1 MQNPMCR
8 YAVFGLSSAMS
19 RFSENSLSWLTD
31 LCLSWKPMGEPFA
44 VWMTSVIVELHVLL
58 PRASPTCP
66 HPPEF
71 SGRCQSAIAFRN
83 FTCQDSP
90 KSNDRLLELC
100 SNLFRLGVEQ
110 MLHRGTK
117 DDDLLAHV
125 LANCL
130 DDQVASG
137 IWLQLCDLTECFK
150 QSFALLS
157 QEIPR
162 LLHNHLTDSSN
173 VLATENPT
181 VQQATWLLPPYL
193 TWLDV
198 YYQTHCQDQC
208 DQKPELDL
216 LCARLITEDLSPV
229 FDVLWPLLHASL
241 SDGSPRHMDE
251 HIVICLSKLASLT
264 RLFDEPKVSR
274 LSYKFDRQTFGELLL
289 SWIGSSWSLP
299 LKRASRTFLS
309 SALCLIN
316 CSLRRAGH
324 EPCMLSNGD
333 VVGTLLS
340 EVPNPKKSFSPAEF
354 ELYTETLVFCLYQL
368 IHLLSSSQ
376 TTQNENASEARILE
390 LLNGALCKAER
401 YVLLLDSTSLA
412 GSTSSVREHLRE
424 VIGNAFEIRS
434 FV

>member
-8 YAVFGLSSAMS
+8 YAVFELSSAMS
-19 RFSENSLSWLTD
+19 RFSANSLSWLTD
-31 LCLSWKPMGEPFA
+31 LCMSWKPMGEPFA

-66 HPPEF
+66 HTPEI
-71 SGRCQSAIAFRN
+71 SGRCQSAIGFGN
-83 FTCQDSP
+83 FACQDSP

-150 QSFALLS
+150 QSFGLLC

-162 LLHNHLTDSSN
+162 LLRDHPTDSSN
-173 VLATENPT
+173 ISAT
-181 VQQATWLLPPYL
+181 VRQATWLLPSYL

-208 DQKPELDL
+208 DQKPALDR

-229 FDVLWPLLHASL
+229 CDVLWPLLYVSL
-241 SDGSPRHMDE
+241 SDSPPRHMDE

-274 LSYKFDRQTFGELLL
+274 LSYKF
-289 SWIGSSWSLP
+289 
-299 LKRASRTFLS
+299 
-309 SALCLIN
+309 
-316 CSLRRAGH
+316 RRA
-324 EPCMLSNGD
+324 N
-333 VVGTLLS
+333 
-340 EVPNPKKSFSPAEF
+340 F
-354 ELYTETLVFCLYQL
+354 
-368 IHLLSSSQ
+368 
-376 TTQNENASEARILE
+376 R
-390 LLNGALCKAER
+390 
-401 YVLLLDSTSLA
+401 
-412 GSTSSVREHLRE
+412 
-424 VIGNAFEIRS
+424 
-434 FV
+434 